1 MCNSAQNYYF
11 TQERKGIYSEKVSRE
26 KFCFLSDYEEIY
38 KSRSLVTPPTNNSDQ
53 LLNLFTTH

>member
-38 KSRSLVTPPTNNSDQ
+38 KSRSLVTPQ
-53 LLNLFTTH
+53 RTTRINY